1 MVKRI
6 KIIKVMFEI
15 NCIIQT
21 VGHLTNTS
29 ITFCPIYFIVLKMI
43 RNKENL
49 DNVKEYCNFID
60 LNLFSKQS
68 LIISHLFS

>member
-1 MVKRI
+1 MVRRI

-21 VGHLTNTS
+21 NNLTNTS
-29 ITFCPIYFIVLKMI
+29 ITFCPIYFIVLKII

-49 DNVKEYCNFID
+49 DNVKEYCIFID